1 MKKRCLPLILLCLLL
16 GGCGRAV
23 SEGCLV
29 SAAEGSGEY
38 CAALRPFLPGYA
50 VREAEESLYAEAAR
64 GGAVACFD
72 VQAVPAMRRGVGR
85 YWYPHVLGTVVL
97 AVDRSRTDAAV
108 TGWNSLRGIKV
119 PVGMGSGQ
127 VIRNMLALGAI
138 AYGLDREEP
147 SKQAAL
153 AFLEQLNRDGGFEL
167 DYSDAPILICLDYE
181 AAAWNRSGENYEIIV
196 PEEGT
201 LSFCLGLLSDSP
213 LALEPGLDEALLSA
227 GLPLASGE
235 RPQGFPGNYSAAHTL
250 GEEDYDWFLHLTG
263 DISRDLRRQVFHT
276 RLYTTADLREH
287 ILSALLISAAIL
299 LWKGTVSHR
308 MIRRDVRRVVGVMG
322 WLMVGW
328 LLLRLFK
335 YQLTA
340 DGILCRMCWYGYYI
354 FQLALPVTLLY
365 LAVILDHP
373 EGEKKP
379 LRPLWPPLACYALSV
394 LLVLTNDLHQLVF
407 RFDPVGDWASD
418 YRYGPGYWIVAAF
431 SLLFF
436 ALALVKL
443 FCKGRRSKYWGG
455 KVFPLLLCAGLL
467 AYVVAYIYRIPLA
480 WESDITVCI
489 CIISVLF
496 FETVLRAGL
505 IPVNIRYHRLF
516 AAAPISLA
524 LLDEDGRTVLS
535 SRDASPI
542 SRSIWRR
549 LLTDMEHPL
558 LRDKDTQLHAVAIHG
573 GMAVWQEDLSQLNRL
588 RQEIQA
594 VQARLEA
601 ANALLR
607 EEGEVKRRLIS
618 AEANRALFEQLDR
631 DMEQRVSSLAGLI
644 KSLPE
649 EERQRDVTAF
659 ITLCLCHIKRRCN
672 LFFLACQGEALLG
685 DELGIYLD
693 ELAELARYSG
703 LQTLIRCGQ
712 SGPME
717 IRSAS
722 LCYDFAFETISL
734 ALKAEASPLMGWLE
748 AEVGRL
754 TFRFLPGSDPVE
766 WRFSEELTAAVTGSG
781 GQIACKD
788 LDDAVG
794 ICLTLPLGGEARD

>member
-1 MKKRCLPLILLCLLL
+1 MKIRFLPLILLCLLL
-16 GGCGRAV
+16 GGCSRAV
-23 SEGCLV
+23 AGGHLI
-29 SAAEGSGEY
+29 SAAEGSKEY
-38 CAALRPFLPGYA
+38 CTVLNTFLPGYIP
-50 VREAEESLYAEAAR
+50 REPEDTLYAEVSR
-64 GGAVACFD
+64 GNAVACFD

-97 AVDRSRTDAAV
+97 AVDRTRTDEVITGWGSLLHSRT
-108 TGWNSLRGIKV
+108 
-119 PVGMGSGQ
+119 PVGMSSFS
-127 VIRNMLALGAI
+127 VIRNMLAMGALS
-138 AYGLDREEP
+138 YGLNQKEP
-147 SKQAAL
+147 AKQDAL
-153 AFLEQLNRDGGFEL
+153 DFLEHLNRNGGFEL
-167 DYSDAPILICLDYE
+167 DRSDAPILICLDYE
-181 AAAWNRSGENYEIIV
+181 VAKWNRNGENYEIIV

-201 LSFCLGLLSDSP
+201 LSFRLGLLSDSP

-227 GLPLASGE
+227 GLPPASGE
-235 RPQGFPGNYSAAHTL
+235 RPQGFPGDYSAAHTL
-250 GEEDYDWFLHLTG
+250 SEEDYDWFLELAG
-263 DISRDLRRQVFHT
+263 DSSRDLRRQVFHT

-308 MIRRDVRRVVGVMG
+308 MVRRDVRRAAGVMG
-322 WLMVGW
+322 WLIVGW

-335 YQLTA
+335 YQLPQE
-340 DGILCRMCWYGYYI
+340 GNLCRMCWYGYYI
-354 FQLALPVTLLY
+354 FQLALPAALLY
-365 LAVILDHP
+365 LTELLERK
-373 EGEKKP
+373 EGEMR
-379 LRPLWPPLACYALSV
+379 LVRPLWPPLICYVLSV
-394 LLVLTNDLHQLVF
+394 LLVMTNDMHQLVF
-407 RFDPVGDWASD
+407 VFEPGGNWASA
-418 YRYGPGYWIVAAF
+418 YSYGPGYWAVAAF
-431 SLLFF
+431 SLLFL
-436 ALALVKL
+436 ALALAKL
-443 FCKGRRSKYWGG
+443 FRRGRRSKYRGG

-489 CIISVLF
+489 CIFSVLF

-505 IPVNIRYHRLF
+505 VPVNIRYNRLF
-516 AAAPISLA
+516 ASAPISLA
-524 LLDEDGRTVLS
+524 LLDEDGRTALS
-535 SRDASPI
+535 SRGAAPI
-542 SRSIWRR
+542 SRSIWKR
-549 LLTDMEHPL
+549 LRTDIEHPL

-588 RQEIQA
+588 RQEIQT

-607 EEGEVKRRLIS
+607 EEGEVKRRLMS

-649 EERQRDVTAF
+649 TEQPRDAAAY
-659 ITLCLCHIKRRCN
+659 IILCLCHIKRRCN

-693 ELAELARYSG
+693 ELAELARYAG

-748 AEVGRL
+748 AEEGRL

-766 WRFSEELTAAVTGSG
+766 WRFSEELTEAVIGSG

-794 ICLTLPLGGEARD
+794 ICLTIPLGGEACG